1 MNENENKNQI
11 KDFYSVPYYTENGC
25 LCYLPVGRQDA
36 QGIMLC
42 NFAPRIVSEIIVDDG
57 AEVTRKYRI
66 SGTDA
71 YGNEISPVEIP
82 AGELEKMSWIANNL
96 DASCDLCV
104 VSQVEKHVRCAIKT
118 TARFA
123 DKRYIFS
130 HTGWK
135 KIGGEWHYL
144 LPGDKTYQVEL
155 KGKQRNYYGAE
166 GMSREDAE
174 DLVKLL
180 SGGMMPD
187 EVLLPCLAT
196 VFLSP
201 LNEFLRQIGHEPK
214 YLLTLIGRTGSMK
227 STVAALML
235 SFFGNFSATDLPMS
249 FRDTANSI
257 VHNAFTL
264 KDVLTCVD
272 DYHPTARSDAS
283 QMKATMQTLA
293 RGYGDRA
300 ARNRLGSDI
309 TLREPR
315 PPQGNVI
322 VTAEFAPDIGESGTA
337 RLFCVEMKPGS
348 ICLPL
353 LTEVQ
358 EQALDGCFVRC
369 MGAFIRY
376 IKERH
381 LKDGQE
387 QSLLERLKMNF
398 SELRS
403 HWRNELKEKSIPF
416 HDRLPDTLACL
427 EVGFLFLTD
436 FLCAKDITDERD
448 ATELQNRLHTV
459 LLHLSAKQS
468 ESVEADRPTHIFLRK
483 LYSLIECGQVCLIPA
498 SSRLETLPKNYIGYE
513 DETYYYLMLDA
524 SHKAVKRLCGE
535 QDEGFAIS
543 AKSLSKALADE
554 GLIEQDESGTNT
566 KTMRF
571 GGRLKR
577 VMLLRK
583 DKANKLV
590 SV

>member
-1 MNENENKNQI
+1 MNENENKI
-11 KDFYSVPYYTENGC
+11 KDFYSAPYYTENGC
-25 LCYLPVGRQDA
+25 LCYLPVGRQDSP
-36 QGIMLC
+36 GIMLC
-42 NFAPRIVSEIIVDDG
+42 NFAPRIVREVIVDDG
-57 AEVTRKYRI
+57 AEKTRRYLI
-66 SGTDA
+66 GGTDA
-71 YGNEISPVEIP
+71 NGNEISPVEIP
-82 AGELEKMSWIANNL
+82 AGELEKMAWIANCL

-104 VSQVEKHVRCAIKT
+104 VSQVEKHVRCAIKS

-123 DKRYIFS
+123 EKQYIFS

-135 KIGGEWHYL
+135 KIDGAWQYL
-144 LPGDKTYQVEL
+144 LPGDETYRVEM
-155 KGKQRNYYGAE
+155 KGKQRNYRGTDTCT
-166 GMSREDAE
+166 ED
-174 DLVKLL
+174 DLRKLFCFL
-180 SGGMMPD
+180 RSNLMPD
-187 EVLLPCLAT
+187 EIILPCIAL

-214 YLLTLIGRTGSMK
+214 FLLTLIGRTGSMK

-257 VHNAFTL
+257 VHNAFAL

-272 DYHPTARSDAS
+272 DYHPTA
-283 QMKATMQTLA
+283 KAEAGRMRETMQILA

-337 RLFCVEMKPGS
+337 RLFCVGMQPGS
-348 ICLPL
+348 IRLPF

-369 MGAFIRY
+369 MSTFIRY
-376 IKERH
+376 IKERY

-387 QSLLERLKMNF
+387 QSLLECLKMNF

-403 HWRNELKEKSIPF
+403 HWRTELKEKSIPF

-448 ATELQNRLHTV
+448 ATELQNRLHSV
-459 LLHLSAKQS
+459 LLRLSAKQS

-543 AKSLSKALADE
+543 AKSLAKALADE
-554 GLIEQDESGTNT
+554 GLIEPGDNGTNT
-566 KTMRF
+566 RTMRF

-583 DKANKLV
+583 EKANKLV

>member
-1 MNENENKNQI
+1 MNENKNQI
-11 KDFYSVPYYTENGC
+11 KDFYSAPYYTENGC
-25 LCYLPVGRQDA
+25 LWYLPVGRQDSP
-36 QGIMLC
+36 GIMLC
-42 NFAPRIVSEIIVDDG
+42 NFAPRIVREVIVDDG
-57 AEVTRKYRI
+57 AEKTRRYLI
-66 SGTDA
+66 GGTDA
-71 YGNEISPVEIP
+71 NGNEISPVEVP

-166 GMSREDAE
+166 GFVKEDAE
-174 DLVKLL
+174 ELVKLL
-180 SGGMMPD
+180 SCGMMPD

-257 VHNAFTL
+257 VHNAFAL

-283 QMKATMQTLA
+283 QMKAAMQTLA

-309 TLREPR
+309 TLRQPR

-337 RLFCVEMKPGS
+337 RLFCIEMKPGG
-348 ICLPL
+348 INLPL
-353 LTEVQ
+353 LTEAQ
-358 EQALDGCFVRC
+358 DKALEGKYAAC
-369 MGAFIRY
+369 MRGYTDMVKFFADKGEVCGI
-376 IKERH
+376 
-381 LKDGQE
+381 LK
-387 QSLLERLKMNF
+387 SKFMTYRSKWRERLR
-398 SELRS
+398 E
-403 HWRNELKEKSIPF
+403 NEIQF

-427 EVGFLFLTD
+427 EIGFSFMEIFLSAEAHMD
-436 FLCAKDITDERD
+436 EKGITALNERF
-448 ATELQNRLHTV
+448 ENV
-459 LLHLSAKQS
+459 LLYLAASQS
-468 ESVEADRPTHIFLRK
+468 ESIEQDRPTHIFLRK

-543 AKSLSKALADE
+543 AKSLAKALADE
-554 GLIEQDESGTNT
+554 GLIEPGDNGTNT
-566 KTMRF
+566 RTMRF

-577 VMLLRK
+577 VMLLHK
-583 DKANKLV
+583 EKANKLV
-590 SV
+590 SI

>member
-1 MNENENKNQI
+1 MDQEKQTGN
-11 KDFYSVPYYTENGC
+11 YYTPPYCTENGC
-25 LCYLPVGRQDA
+25 LCYRPPERQDA

-66 SGTDA
+66 GGTDA

-82 AGELEKMSWIANNL
+82 AGELEKMAWIANCL

-123 DKRYIFS
+123 DKQYIFS

-135 KIGGEWHYL
+135 KVDGAWQYL
-144 LPGDKTYQVEL
+144 LPGDERYRVEL
-155 KGKQRNYYGAE
+155 KGKQRNYRGADTCT
-166 GMSREDAE
+166 ED
-174 DLVKLL
+174 DLRKLFCFL
-180 SGGMMPD
+180 RSDLMPD
-187 EVLLPCLAT
+187 EIILPCIAL

-214 YLLTLIGRTGSMK
+214 FHLTLIGRTGSMK

-257 VHNAFTL
+257 VHNAFVL

-272 DYHPTARSDAS
+272 DYHPTARAEAGR
-283 QMKATMQTLA
+283 MRETMQILA

-387 QSLLERLKMNF
+387 QSSLERLKMNF

-403 HWRNELKEKSIPF
+403 HWRTELKEASIPF

-448 ATELQNRLHTV
+448 ATELQNRLHIV

-483 LYSLIECGQVCLIPA
+483 LYSLIECGNVCLLPATGRTEIP
-498 SSRLETLPKNYIGYE
+498 PKNYIGYE

-543 AKSLSKALADE
+543 AKSLAKALADE
-554 GLIEQDESGTNT
+554 GLIEPGDNGTNT
-566 KTMRF
+566 RTMRF

-577 VMLLRK
+577 VMLLHK
-583 DKANKLV
+583 EKANKLV

>member
-1 MNENENKNQI
+1 MNENKNQI
-11 KDFYSVPYYTENGC
+11 KDFYSAPYYTENGC
-25 LCYLPVGRQDA
+25 LCYLPVGRQDSP
-36 QGIMLC
+36 GIMLC
-42 NFAPRIVSEIIVDDG
+42 NFAPRIVREVIVDDG
-57 AEVTRKYRI
+57 AEKTRRYLI
-66 SGTDA
+66 GGTDA
-71 YGNEISPVEIP
+71 NGNNFTPVEVP
-82 AGELEKMSWIANNL
+82 AGELEKMAWIANCL

-166 GMSREDAE
+166 GFVKEDAE
-174 DLVKLL
+174 ELVKLL
-180 SGGMMPD
+180 SCGMMPD
-187 EVLLPCLAT
+187 EVLLSCLAT

-201 LNEFLRQIGHEPK
+201 LNEFLRQIEHEPK

-257 VHNAFTL
+257 VHNAFAL

-283 QMKATMQTLA
+283 QMKAAMQTLA

-337 RLFCVEMKPGS
+337 RLFCIEMKPGG
-348 ICLPL
+348 INLPL
-353 LTEVQ
+353 LTEAQ
-358 EQALDGCFVRC
+358 DKALEGKYAAC
-369 MGAFIRY
+369 MRGY
-376 IKERH
+376 TDM
-381 LKDGQE
+381 LKFFADKGE
-387 QSLLERLKMNF
+387 ICGILKSKFMTYRSKWRERLR
-398 SELRS
+398 E
-403 HWRNELKEKSIPF
+403 NEIQF

-427 EVGFLFLTD
+427 EIGFSFMEIFLSAETD
-436 FLCAKDITDERD
+436 FGEEDIAVLNARFES
-448 ATELQNRLHTV
+448 V
-459 LLHLSAKQS
+459 LLRLAARQC
-468 ESVEADRPTHIFLRK
+468 ESVEQDRPTHIFLRK

-513 DETYYYLMLDA
+513 DETYYYLLLDV

-543 AKSLSKALADE
+543 AKSLAKALADE
-554 GLIEQDESGTNT
+554 GLIEPGDNGTNT
-566 KTMRF
+566 RTMRF

-577 VMLLRK
+577 VMLLHK
-583 DKANKLV
+583 EKANKLV

>member
-1 MNENENKNQI
+1 MNENKNQI
-11 KDFYSVPYYTENGC
+11 KDFYSAPYYTENGC
-25 LCYLPVGRQDA
+25 LCYLPVGRQDSP
-36 QGIMLC
+36 GIMLC
-42 NFAPRIVSEIIVDDG
+42 NFAPRIVREVIVDDG
-57 AEVTRKYRI
+57 AEKTRRYLI
-66 SGTDA
+66 GGTDA
-71 YGNEISPVEIP
+71 NGNNFTPVEVP
-82 AGELEKMSWIANNL
+82 AGELEKMAWIANCL

-166 GMSREDAE
+166 GFVKEDAE
-174 DLVKLL
+174 ELVKLL
-180 SGGMMPD
+180 SCSMMPD

-257 VHNAFTL
+257 VHNAFAL

-337 RLFCVEMKPGS
+337 RLFCIEMKPGG
-348 ICLPL
+348 INLPL
-353 LTEVQ
+353 LTEAQ
-358 EQALDGCFVRC
+358 DKALEGKYAAC
-369 MGAFIRY
+369 MRGYTDMVKFFADKGEVCGI
-376 IKERH
+376 
-381 LKDGQE
+381 LK
-387 QSLLERLKMNF
+387 SKFMTYRSKWRERLR
-398 SELRS
+398 E
-403 HWRNELKEKSIPF
+403 NEIQF

-427 EVGFLFLTD
+427 EIGFSFMEIFLSAEAHMD
-436 FLCAKDITDERD
+436 EKGITALNARFES
-448 ATELQNRLHTV
+448 V
-459 LLHLSAKQS
+459 LLRLAARQS
-468 ESVEADRPTHIFLRK
+468 ESVEQDRPTHIFLRK
-483 LYSLIECGQVCLIPA
+483 LYSLIECGNVCLLPATGRTEIP
-498 SSRLETLPKNYIGYE
+498 TKNYIGYE
-513 DETYYYLMLDA
+513 DENYYYLMLDA

-543 AKSLSKALADE
+543 AKSLAKALADE
-554 GLIEQDESGTNT
+554 GLIEPGDNGTNT
-566 KTMRF
+566 RTMRF
-571 GGRLKR
+571 SGRLKR

-583 DKANKLV
+583 EKANKLV

>member
-1 MNENENKNQI
+1 MNENKNQI
-11 KDFYSVPYYTENGC
+11 KDFYSAPYYTENGC
-25 LCYLPVGRQDA
+25 LCYLPVGRQDSP
-36 QGIMLC
+36 GIMLC
-42 NFAPRIVSEIIVDDG
+42 NFAPRIVREVIVDDG
-57 AEVTRKYRI
+57 AEKTRRYLI
-66 SGTDA
+66 GGTDA
-71 YGNEISPVEIP
+71 NGNNFTPVEVP
-82 AGELEKMSWIANNL
+82 AGELEKMAWIANCL

-104 VSQVEKHVRCAIKT
+104 VSQVEKHVRCAIKS

-123 DKRYIFS
+123 EKQYIFS

-135 KIGGEWHYL
+135 KIDGAWQYL
-144 LPGDKTYQVEL
+144 LPGDERYRVEL
-155 KGKQRNYYGAE
+155 KGKQRNYRGADTCT
-166 GMSREDAE
+166 ED
-174 DLVKLL
+174 DLRKLFCFL
-180 SGGMMPD
+180 RSDLMPD
-187 EVLLPCLAT
+187 EIILPCIAL

-214 YLLTLIGRTGSMK
+214 FLLTLIGRTGSMK

-257 VHNAFTL
+257 VHNAFAL

-272 DYHPTARSDAS
+272 DYHPTARAEAGR
-283 QMKATMQTLA
+283 MRETMQILA
-293 RGYGDRA
+293 RGYGDRT

-337 RLFCVEMKPGS
+337 RLFCIEMKPGG
-348 ICLPL
+348 INLPL
-353 LTEVQ
+353 LTEAQ
-358 EQALDGCFVRC
+358 DKALEGKYAAC
-369 MGAFIRY
+369 MRGYTDMVKFFADKGEVCGI
-376 IKERH
+376 
-381 LKDGQE
+381 LK
-387 QSLLERLKMNF
+387 SKFMTYRSKWRERLR
-398 SELRS
+398 E
-403 HWRNELKEKSIPF
+403 NEIQF

-427 EVGFLFLTD
+427 EIGFSFMEIFLSAEAHMD
-436 FLCAKDITDERD
+436 EKGITALNARFES
-448 ATELQNRLHTV
+448 V
-459 LLHLSAKQS
+459 LLRLAARQS
-468 ESVEADRPTHIFLRK
+468 ESVEQDRPTHIFLRK
-483 LYSLIECGQVCLIPA
+483 LYSLIECGNVCLLPATGRTEIP
-498 SSRLETLPKNYIGYE
+498 PKNYIGYE
-513 DETYYYLMLDA
+513 DENYYYLMLDA

>member
-1 MNENENKNQI
+1 MKNG
-11 KDFYSVPYYTENGC
+11 N
-25 LCYLPVGRQDA
+25 
-36 QGIMLC
+36 
-42 NFAPRIVSEIIVDDG
+42 NF
-57 AEVTRKYRI
+57 T
-66 SGTDA
+66 
-71 YGNEISPVEIP
+71 PVEVP

-104 VSQVEKHVRCAIKT
+104 VSQVEKHVRCAIKS

-123 DKRYIFS
+123 EKQYIFS

-135 KIGGEWHYL
+135 KIDGAWQYL
-144 LPGDKTYQVEL
+144 LPGDERYRVEL
-155 KGKQRNYYGAE
+155 KGKQRNYRGADTCT
-166 GMSREDAE
+166 ED
-174 DLVKLL
+174 DLRKLFCFL
-180 SGGMMPD
+180 RSDLMPD
-187 EVLLPCLAT
+187 EIILPCIALI
-196 VFLSP
+196 FLSP

-214 YLLTLIGRTGSMK
+214 FLLTLIGRTGSMK

-257 VHNAFTL
+257 VHNAFAL

-272 DYHPTARSDAS
+272 DYHPTARAEAGR
-283 QMKATMQTLA
+283 MRETMQILA
-293 RGYGDRA
+293 RGYGDRT

-369 MGAFIRY
+369 MGAFIRD

-416 HDRLPDTLACL
+416 HDRFPDTLACL

-448 ATELQNRLHTV
+448 ATELQNRLHIV

-513 DETYYYLMLDA
+513 DENYYYLMLDA

-543 AKSLSKALADE
+543 AKSLAKALADE
-554 GLIEQDESGTNT
+554 GLIEPGDNGTNT
-566 KTMRF
+566 RTMRF

-583 DKANKLV
+583 EKANKLV

>member
-1 MNENENKNQI
+1 MNENQNQI
-11 KDFYSVPYYTENGC
+11 KDFYSAPYYTENGC
-25 LCYLPVGRQDA
+25 LCYLPVGRQDSP
-36 QGIMLC
+36 GIMLC
-42 NFAPRIVSEIIVDDG
+42 NFAPRIVCEVIVDDG
-57 AEVTRKYRI
+57 AEKTRRYLI
-66 SGTDA
+66 GGTDA
-71 YGNEISPVEIP
+71 NGNNFTPVEVP

-104 VSQVEKHVRCAIKT
+104 VSQVEKHVRCAIKS

-123 DKRYIFS
+123 EKQYIFS

-135 KIGGEWHYL
+135 KVDGAWQYL
-144 LPGDKTYQVEL
+144 LPGDERYRVEL
-155 KGKQRNYYGAE
+155 KGKQRNYRGADTCT
-166 GMSREDAE
+166 ED
-174 DLVKLL
+174 DLRKLFCFL
-180 SGGMMPD
+180 RSDLMPD
-187 EVLLPCLAT
+187 EIILPCIAL

-214 YLLTLIGRTGSMK
+214 FLLTLIGRTGSMK

-257 VHNAFTL
+257 VHNAFVL

-272 DYHPTARSDAS
+272 DYHPTARAEAGR
-283 QMKATMQTLA
+283 MRETMQILA

-309 TLREPR
+309 TLRQPR

-337 RLFCVEMKPGS
+337 RLFCIEMKPGG
-348 ICLPL
+348 INLPL
-353 LTEVQ
+353 LTEAQ
-358 EQALDGCFVRC
+358 DKALEGKYAAC
-369 MGAFIRY
+369 MRGY
-376 IKERH
+376 TDM
-381 LKDGQE
+381 LKFFADKGE
-387 QSLLERLKMNF
+387 VCGILKSKFMTYRSKWRERLR
-398 SELRS
+398 E
-403 HWRNELKEKSIPF
+403 NEIQFL
-416 HDRLPDTLACL
+416 DRLPDTLACL
-427 EVGFLFLTD
+427 EIGFSFMEIFLSAETD
-436 FLCAKDITDERD
+436 FGEEYIAVLNARFES
-448 ATELQNRLHTV
+448 V
-459 LLHLSAKQS
+459 LLRLAARQC
-468 ESVEADRPTHIFLRK
+468 ESVEQDRPTHIFLRK

-513 DETYYYLMLDA
+513 DETYYYLLLDV

-543 AKSLSKALADE
+543 AKSLAKALADE
-554 GLIEQDESGTNT
+554 GLIEPGDNGTNT
-566 KTMRF
+566 RTMRF

-583 DKANKLV
+583 EKANKLV

>member
-1 MNENENKNQI
+1 MDQEKQTSN
-11 KDFYSVPYYTENGC
+11 YYTPPYCTENGC
-25 LCYLPVGRQDA
+25 LCYRPPERQDA

-42 NFAPRIVSEIIVDDG
+42 NFAPRIASEIIVDDG

-66 SGTDA
+66 GGTDA
-71 YGNEISPVEIP
+71 YGNEISPVEIS
-82 AGELEKMSWIANNL
+82 AGELEKMAWIANCL

-166 GMSREDAE
+166 GFVKEDAE
-174 DLVKLL
+174 ELVKLL
-180 SGGMMPD
+180 SCGMMPD

-257 VHNAFTL
+257 VHNAFAL

-272 DYHPTARSDAS
+272 DYHPTARADAS
-283 QMKATMQTLA
+283 QMKAAMQTLA

-309 TLREPR
+309 TLHQPR

-337 RLFCVEMKPGS
+337 RLFCIEMKPGG
-348 ICLPL
+348 INLPL
-353 LTEVQ
+353 LTEAQ
-358 EQALDGCFVRC
+358 DKALEGKYAVC
-369 MGAFIRY
+369 MRGY
-376 IKERH
+376 TDM
-381 LKDGQE
+381 LKFFADKGE
-387 QSLLERLKMNF
+387 ICGILKSKFMTYRSKWRERLR
-398 SELRS
+398 E
-403 HWRNELKEKSIPF
+403 NEIQF

-427 EVGFLFLTD
+427 EIGFSFMEIFLSAETD
-436 FLCAKDITDERD
+436 FGEEYIAVLNARFES
-448 ATELQNRLHTV
+448 V
-459 LLHLSAKQS
+459 LLRLAARQC
-468 ESVEADRPTHIFLRK
+468 ESVEQDRPTHIFLRK

-513 DETYYYLMLDA
+513 DETYYYLLLDV

-543 AKSLSKALADE
+543 AKSLAKALADE
-554 GLIEQDESGTNT
+554 GLIEPGDNGTNT
-566 KTMRF
+566 RTMRF
-571 GGRLKR
+571 GRRLKR

-583 DKANKLV
+583 EKANKLV

>member
-1 MNENENKNQI
+1 MNENQI
-11 KDFYSVPYYTENGC
+11 KDFYSAPYYTENGC
-25 LCYLPVGRQDA
+25 LCYLPVGRQDSP
-36 QGIMLC
+36 GIMLC
-42 NFAPRIVSEIIVDDG
+42 NFAPRIVREVIVDDG
-57 AEVTRKYRI
+57 AEKTRRYLI
-66 SGTDA
+66 GGTDA
-71 YGNEISPVEIP
+71 NGNEISPVEIP
-82 AGELEKMSWIANNL
+82 AGELEKMAWIANCL

-166 GMSREDAE
+166 VMSREDAE
-174 DLVKLL
+174 DIVKLL
-180 SGGMMPD
+180 SCSLMPD

-214 YLLTLIGRTGSMK
+214 FLLTLIGRTGSMK

-257 VHNAFTL
+257 VHNAFAL

-337 RLFCVEMKPGS
+337 RLFCIEMKPGG
-348 ICLPL
+348 INLPL
-353 LTEVQ
+353 LTEAQ
-358 EQALDGCFVRC
+358 DKALEGKYAAC
-369 MGAFIRY
+369 MRGYTDMVKYFADKGEVCGI
-376 IKERH
+376 
-381 LKDGQE
+381 LK
-387 QSLLERLKMNF
+387 SKFMTYRSKWRERLR
-398 SELRS
+398 E
-403 HWRNELKEKSIPF
+403 NEIQF

-427 EVGFLFLTD
+427 EIGFSFMEIFLSAEAHMD
-436 FLCAKDITDERD
+436 EKGITALNERF
-448 ATELQNRLHTV
+448 ENV
-459 LLHLSAKQS
+459 LLYLAARQS
-468 ESVEADRPTHIFLRK
+468 ESIEQDRPTHIFLRK
-483 LYSLIECGQVCLIPA
+483 LYSLIECGNVCLLPATGRTEIP
-498 SSRLETLPKNYIGYE
+498 PKNYIGYE

>member
-1 MNENENKNQI
+1 MDQEKQTGN
-11 KDFYSVPYYTENGC
+11 YYTPPYCTENGC
-25 LCYLPVGRQDA
+25 LCYRPPERQDA

-66 SGTDA
+66 GGTDA

-82 AGELEKMSWIANNL
+82 AGELEKMAWIANCL

-123 DKRYIFS
+123 DKQYIFS

-135 KIGGEWHYL
+135 KVDGAWQYL
-144 LPGDKTYQVEL
+144 LPGDERYRVEL
-155 KGKQRNYYGAE
+155 KGKQRNYRGADTCT
-166 GMSREDAE
+166 ED
-174 DLVKLL
+174 DLRKLFCFL
-180 SGGMMPD
+180 RSDLMPD
-187 EVLLPCLAT
+187 EIILPCIAL

-214 YLLTLIGRTGSMK
+214 FLLTLIGRTGSMK

-257 VHNAFTL
+257 VHNAFVL

-272 DYHPTARSDAS
+272 DYHPTARAEAGR
-283 QMKATMQTLA
+283 MRETMQILA

-337 RLFCVEMKPGS
+337 RLFCVEMTPGS

-376 IKERH
+376 IKERY

-403 HWRNELKEKSIPF
+403 HWRNELKETSIPF

-448 ATELQNRLHTV
+448 ATELQNRLHIV

-483 LYSLIECGQVCLIPA
+483 LYSLIECGNVFLLPATGRTEIP
-498 SSRLETLPKNYIGYE
+498 PKNYIGYE

-543 AKSLSKALADE
+543 AKSLAKALADE
-554 GLIEQDESGTNT
+554 GLIEPGDNGTNT
-566 KTMRF
+566 RTMRF

-577 VMLLRK
+577 VMLLHK
-583 DKANKLV
+583 EKANKLV
-590 SV
+590 SI

>member
-1 MNENENKNQI
+1 MNENKNQL
-11 KDFYSVPYYTENGC
+11 KDFYSAPYYTENGC
-25 LCYLPVGRQDA
+25 LCYLPVGRQDSP
-36 QGIMLC
+36 GIMLC
-42 NFAPRIVSEIIVDDG
+42 NFAPRIVREVIVDDG
-57 AEVTRKYRI
+57 AEKTRQYLI
-66 SGTDA
+66 GGTDA
-71 YGNEISPVEIP
+71 NGNNFTPVEVP
-82 AGELEKMSWIANNL
+82 AGELEKMSWIANCL

-166 GMSREDAE
+166 GFVKEDAE
-174 DLVKLL
+174 ELVKLL
-180 SGGMMPD
+180 SCSMMPD

-257 VHNAFTL
+257 VHNAFAL

-283 QMKATMQTLA
+283 QMKAAMQTLA

-309 TLREPR
+309 TLRQPR

-337 RLFCVEMKPGS
+337 RLFCIEMKPGG
-348 ICLPL
+348 INLPL
-353 LTEVQ
+353 LTEAQ
-358 EQALDGCFVRC
+358 DKALEGKYAAC
-369 MGAFIRY
+369 MRGY
-376 IKERH
+376 TDM
-381 LKDGQE
+381 LKFFADKGE
-387 QSLLERLKMNF
+387 ICGILKSKFMTYRSKWRERLR
-398 SELRS
+398 E
-403 HWRNELKEKSIPF
+403 NEIQF

-427 EVGFLFLTD
+427 EIGFSFMEIFLSAEAHMD
-436 FLCAKDITDERD
+436 EKGITALNERF
-448 ATELQNRLHTV
+448 ENV
-459 LLHLSAKQS
+459 LLYLAARQS
-468 ESVEADRPTHIFLRK
+468 ESIEQDRPTHIFLRK

-513 DETYYYLMLDA
+513 DETYYYLLLDV

-543 AKSLSKALADE
+543 AKSLAKALADE
-554 GLIEQDESGTNT
+554 GLIEPGDNGTNT
-566 KTMRF
+566 RTMRF
-571 GGRLKR
+571 GGSLKR

-583 DKANKLV
+583 DKANKLI

>member
-1 MNENENKNQI
+1 MNENQI
-11 KDFYSVPYYTENGC
+11 KDFYSAPYYTENGC
-25 LCYLPVGRQDA
+25 LCYLPVGRQDSP
-36 QGIMLC
+36 GIMLC
-42 NFAPRIVSEIIVDDG
+42 NFAPRIVREVIVDDG
-57 AEVTRKYRI
+57 AEKTRRYLI
-66 SGTDA
+66 GGTDA
-71 YGNEISPVEIP
+71 NGNEISPVEIP
-82 AGELEKMSWIANNL
+82 AGELEKMAWIANCL

-174 DLVKLL
+174 DIVKLL
-180 SGGMMPD
+180 SCSLMPD

-214 YLLTLIGRTGSMK
+214 FLLTLIGRTGSMK

-257 VHNAFTL
+257 VHNAFAL

-337 RLFCVEMKPGS
+337 RLFCIEMKPGG
-348 ICLPL
+348 INLPL
-353 LTEVQ
+353 LTEAQ
-358 EQALDGCFVRC
+358 DKALEGKYAAC
-369 MGAFIRY
+369 MRGYTDMVKYFADKGEVCGI
-376 IKERH
+376 
-381 LKDGQE
+381 LK
-387 QSLLERLKMNF
+387 SKFMTYRSKWRERLR
-398 SELRS
+398 E
-403 HWRNELKEKSIPF
+403 NEIQF

-427 EVGFLFLTD
+427 EIGFSFMEIFLSAEAHMD
-436 FLCAKDITDERD
+436 EKGITALNERF
-448 ATELQNRLHTV
+448 ENV
-459 LLHLSAKQS
+459 LLYLAARQS
-468 ESVEADRPTHIFLRK
+468 ESIEQDRPTHIFLRK
-483 LYSLIECGQVCLIPA
+483 LYSLIECGNVCLLPATGRTEIP
-498 SSRLETLPKNYIGYE
+498 PKNYIGYE

-543 AKSLSKALADE
+543 AKSLAKALADE
-554 GLIEQDESGTNT
+554 GLIEPGDNGTNT
-566 KTMRF
+566 RTMRF

-577 VMLLRK
+577 VMLLHK
-583 DKANKLV
+583 EKANKLV

>member
-1 MNENENKNQI
+1 MNENKNQI
-11 KDFYSVPYYTENGC
+11 KDFYSAPYYTENGC
-25 LCYLPVGRQDA
+25 LCYLPVGRQDSP
-36 QGIMLC
+36 GIMLC
-42 NFAPRIVSEIIVDDG
+42 NFAPRIVREVIVDDG
-57 AEVTRKYRI
+57 AEKTRRYLI
-66 SGTDA
+66 GGTDA
-71 YGNEISPVEIP
+71 NGNNFTPVEVP

-155 KGKQRNYYGAE
+155 KGKQRNYYVAE
-166 GMSREDAE
+166 GFVKEDAE
-174 DLVKLL
+174 ELVKLL
-180 SGGMMPD
+180 SCSMMPD

-257 VHNAFTL
+257 VHNAFAL

-283 QMKATMQTLA
+283 QMKAAMQTLA

-337 RLFCVEMKPGS
+337 RLFCIEMKPGG
-348 ICLPL
+348 INLPL
-353 LTEVQ
+353 LTEAQ
-358 EQALDGCFVRC
+358 DKALEGKYAAC
-369 MGAFIRY
+369 MRGYTDMVKFFADKGEVCGI
-376 IKERH
+376 
-381 LKDGQE
+381 LK
-387 QSLLERLKMNF
+387 SKFMTYRSKWRERLR
-398 SELRS
+398 E
-403 HWRNELKEKSIPF
+403 NEIQF

-427 EVGFLFLTD
+427 EIGFSFMEIFLSAETD
-436 FLCAKDITDERD
+436 FGEEDIAVLNARFES
-448 ATELQNRLHTV
+448 V
-459 LLHLSAKQS
+459 LLRLAARQC
-468 ESVEADRPTHIFLRK
+468 ESVEQDRPTHIFLRK

-498 SSRLETLPKNYIGYE
+498 ASRLETLPKNYIGYE
-513 DETYYYLMLDA
+513 DETYYYLLLDV

-543 AKSLSKALADE
+543 AKSLAKALVDE

-583 DKANKLV
+583 DKANKLI

>member
-1 MNENENKNQI
+1 MNENQI
-11 KDFYSVPYYTENGC
+11 KDFYSAPYYTENGC
-25 LCYLPVGRQDA
+25 LWYLPVGRQDSP
-36 QGIMLC
+36 GIMLC
-42 NFAPRIVSEIIVDDG
+42 NFAPRIVREVIVDDG
-57 AEVTRKYRI
+57 AEKTRRYLI
-66 SGTDA
+66 GGTDA
-71 YGNEISPVEIP
+71 NGNEISPVEIP
-82 AGELEKMSWIANNL
+82 AGELEKMAWIANCL

-166 GMSREDAE
+166 GFVKEDAE
-174 DLVKLL
+174 ELVKLL
-180 SGGMMPD
+180 SCGMMPD

-214 YLLTLIGRTGSMK
+214 FLLTLIGRTGSMK

-337 RLFCVEMKPGS
+337 RLFCIEMKPGG
-348 ICLPL
+348 INLPL
-353 LTEVQ
+353 LTEAQ
-358 EQALDGCFVRC
+358 DKALEGKYAAC
-369 MGAFIRY
+369 MRGYTDMVKFFADKGEVCGI
-376 IKERH
+376 
-381 LKDGQE
+381 LK
-387 QSLLERLKMNF
+387 SKFMTYRSKWRERLR
-398 SELRS
+398 E
-403 HWRNELKEKSIPF
+403 NEIQF

-427 EVGFLFLTD
+427 EVGFLFLPD

-483 LYSLIECGQVCLIPA
+483 LYSLIECGNVCLLPATGRTEIP
-498 SSRLETLPKNYIGYE
+498 PKNYIGYE

-543 AKSLSKALADE
+543 AKSLAKALADE
-554 GLIEQDESGTNT
+554 GLIEPGDNGTNT
-566 KTMRF
+566 RTMRF

-583 DKANKLV
+583 EKANKLV

>member
-1 MNENENKNQI
+1 MDQEKQTSN
-11 KDFYSVPYYTENGC
+11 YYTPPYCTENGC
-25 LCYLPVGRQDA
+25 LCYRPPERQDA

-42 NFAPRIVSEIIVDDG
+42 SFAPRIVSEIIVDDG

-66 SGTDA
+66 GGTDA

-82 AGELEKMSWIANNL
+82 AGELEKMAWIANCL

-135 KIGGEWHYL
+135 RIDSAWQYL
-144 LPGDKTYQVEL
+144 LPGDERYRVEL
-155 KGKQRNYYGAE
+155 KGKQRNYRGADTCT
-166 GMSREDAE
+166 ED
-174 DLVKLL
+174 DLRKLFCFL
-180 SGGMMPD
+180 RSDLMPD
-187 EVLLPCLAT
+187 EIILPCIALI
-196 VFLSP
+196 FLSP

-214 YLLTLIGRTGSMK
+214 FLLTLIGRTGSMK
-227 STVAALML
+227 STVAALMM

-257 VHNAFTL
+257 VHNAFAL

-272 DYHPTARSDAS
+272 DYHPTARAEAGR
-283 QMKATMQTLA
+283 MKETMQILA

-427 EVGFLFLTD
+427 EVGFLFLAD

-448 ATELQNRLHTV
+448 ATELQNRLHIV

-483 LYSLIECGQVCLIPA
+483 LYSLIECGNVCLLPATGRTEIP
-498 SSRLETLPKNYIGYE
+498 PKNYIGYE

-543 AKSLSKALADE
+543 AKSLAKALADE
-554 GLIEQDESGTNT
+554 GLIEPGDNGTNT
-566 KTMRF
+566 RTMRF

-583 DKANKLV
+583 EKANKLV

>member
-1 MNENENKNQI
+1 MNENQI
-11 KDFYSVPYYTENGC
+11 KDFYSAPYYTENGC
-25 LCYLPVGRQDA
+25 LCYLPVGRQDSP
-36 QGIMLC
+36 GIMLC
-42 NFAPRIVSEIIVDDG
+42 NFAPRIVREVIVDDG
-57 AEVTRKYRI
+57 AEKTRRYLI
-66 SGTDA
+66 GGTDA
-71 YGNEISPVEIP
+71 NGNEISPVEIP
-82 AGELEKMSWIANNL
+82 AGELEKMAWIANCL

-174 DLVKLL
+174 DIVKLL
-180 SGGMMPD
+180 SCSLMPD

-196 VFLSP
+196 IFLSP

-214 YLLTLIGRTGSMK
+214 FLLTLIGRTGSMK

-257 VHNAFTL
+257 VHNAFAL

-337 RLFCVEMKPGS
+337 RLFCIEMKPGG
-348 ICLPL
+348 INLPL
-353 LTEVQ
+353 LTEAQ
-358 EQALDGCFVRC
+358 DKALEGKYAAC
-369 MGAFIRY
+369 MRGYTDMVKYFADKGEVCGI
-376 IKERH
+376 
-381 LKDGQE
+381 LK
-387 QSLLERLKMNF
+387 SKFMTYRSKWRERLR
-398 SELRS
+398 E
-403 HWRNELKEKSIPF
+403 NEIQF

-427 EVGFLFLTD
+427 EIGFSFMEIFLSAEAHMD
-436 FLCAKDITDERD
+436 EKGITALNERF
-448 ATELQNRLHTV
+448 ENV
-459 LLHLSAKQS
+459 LLYLAARQS
-468 ESVEADRPTHIFLRK
+468 ESIEQDRPTHIFLRK
-483 LYSLIECGQVCLIPA
+483 LYSLIECGNVCLLPATGRTEIP
-498 SSRLETLPKNYIGYE
+498 PKNYIGYE

-543 AKSLSKALADE
+543 AKSLAKALADE
-554 GLIEQDESGTNT
+554 GLIEPGDNGTNT
-566 KTMRF
+566 RTMRF

-577 VMLLRK
+577 VMLLHK
-583 DKANKLV
+583 EKANKLV

>member
-1 MNENENKNQI
+1 MNENKNQI
-11 KDFYSVPYYTENGC
+11 KDFYSAPYYTENGC
-25 LCYLPVGRQDA
+25 LCYLPVGRQDSP
-36 QGIMLC
+36 GIMLC
-42 NFAPRIVSEIIVDDG
+42 NFAPRIVREVIVDDG
-57 AEVTRKYRI
+57 AEKTRRYLI
-66 SGTDA
+66 GGTDA
-71 YGNEISPVEIP
+71 NGNNFTPVKVP

-104 VSQVEKHVRCAIKT
+104 VSQVEKHVRCAIKSA
-118 TARFA
+118 ARFA
-123 DKRYIFS
+123 EKQYIFS

-135 KIGGEWHYL
+135 KIDGAWQYL
-144 LPGDKTYQVEL
+144 LPGDERYRVEL
-155 KGKQRNYYGAE
+155 KGKQRNYRGADTCT
-166 GMSREDAE
+166 ED
-174 DLVKLL
+174 DLRKLFCFL
-180 SGGMMPD
+180 RSDLMPD
-187 EVLLPCLAT
+187 EIILPCIAL

-214 YLLTLIGRTGSMK
+214 FLLTLIGRTGSMK

-257 VHNAFTL
+257 VHNAFAL

-272 DYHPTARSDAS
+272 DYHPTARAEAGR
-283 QMKATMQTLA
+283 MKETMQTLA

-309 TLREPR
+309 TLRQPR

-348 ICLPL
+348 IRLPL

-376 IKERH
+376 IKERY

-483 LYSLIECGQVCLIPA
+483 LYSLIECGQVCLLPA

-513 DETYYYLMLDA
+513 DETYYYLLLDV

-543 AKSLSKALADE
+543 AKSLAKALADE
-554 GLIEQDESGTNT
+554 GLIEPGDNGTNT
-566 KTMRF
+566 RTMRF

-583 DKANKLV
+583 EKANKLV

>member
-1 MNENENKNQI
+1 MNENKNQL
-11 KDFYSVPYYTENGC
+11 KDFYSAPYYTENGC
-25 LCYLPVGRQDA
+25 LWYLPVGRQDSP
-36 QGIMLC
+36 GIMLC
-42 NFAPRIVSEIIVDDG
+42 NFAPRIVREVIVDDG
-57 AEVTRKYRI
+57 AEKTRRYLI
-66 SGTDA
+66 GGTDA
-71 YGNEISPVEIP
+71 SGNNFTPVEVP

-104 VSQVEKHVRCAIKT
+104 VSQVEKHVRCAIKS

-123 DKRYIFS
+123 EKQYIFS

-166 GMSREDAE
+166 GFVKEDAE
-174 DLVKLL
+174 ELVKLL
-180 SGGMMPD
+180 SCSMMPD

-257 VHNAFTL
+257 VHNAFAL

-283 QMKATMQTLA
+283 QMKAAMQTLA

-337 RLFCVEMKPGS
+337 RLFCAEMKPGS
-348 ICLPL
+348 IRLPL

-398 SELRS
+398 SELRI
-403 HWRNELKEKSIPF
+403 HWRTELKEKSIPF

-448 ATELQNRLHTV
+448 ATELQNRLHSV
-459 LLHLSAKQS
+459 LLRLSAKQS

-483 LYSLIECGQVCLIPA
+483 LYSLIECGNVCLLPA
-498 SSRLETLPKNYIGYE
+498 TGRTEILPKNYIGYE

-543 AKSLSKALADE
+543 AKSLAKALADE
-554 GLIEQDESGTNT
+554 GLIEPGDNGTNT
-566 KTMRF
+566 RTMRF

-583 DKANKLV
+583 EKANKLV

>member
-1 MNENENKNQI
+1 MNENQNQI
-11 KDFYSVPYYTENGC
+11 KDFYSAPYYTENGC
-25 LCYLPVGRQDA
+25 LCYLPVGRQDSP
-36 QGIMLC
+36 GIMLC
-42 NFAPRIVSEIIVDDG
+42 NFAPRIVREVIVDDG
-57 AEVTRKYRI
+57 AEKTRRYLI
-66 SGTDA
+66 GGTDA
-71 YGNEISPVEIP
+71 TGNNFTPVEVP

-104 VSQVEKHVRCAIKT
+104 VSQVEKHVRCAIKS

-123 DKRYIFS
+123 EKQYIFS

-135 KIGGEWHYL
+135 KIDGAWQYL
-144 LPGDKTYQVEL
+144 LPGDERYRVEL
-155 KGKQRNYYGAE
+155 KGKQRNYRGADTCT
-166 GMSREDAE
+166 ED
-174 DLVKLL
+174 DLRKLFCFL
-180 SGGMMPD
+180 RSDLMPD
-187 EVLLPCLAT
+187 EIILPCIAL

-214 YLLTLIGRTGSMK
+214 FLLTLIGRTGSMK

-257 VHNAFTL
+257 VHNAFAL

-272 DYHPTARSDAS
+272 DYHPTVRAEAGR
-283 QMKATMQTLA
+283 MRETMQILA

-403 HWRNELKEKSIPF
+403 HWRTELKETSIPF

-543 AKSLSKALADE
+543 AKSLAKALADE
-554 GLIEQDESGTNT
+554 GLIEPGDNGTNT
-566 KTMRF
+566 RTMRF

-583 DKANKLV
+583 EKANKLV

>member
-1 MNENENKNQI
+1 MNENQI
-11 KDFYSVPYYTENGC
+11 KDFYSAPYYTENGC
-25 LCYLPVGRQDA
+25 LWYLPVGRQDSP
-36 QGIMLC
+36 GIMLC
-42 NFAPRIVSEIIVDDG
+42 NFAPRIVREVIVDDG
-57 AEVTRKYRI
+57 AEKTRRYLI
-66 SGTDA
+66 GGTDA
-71 YGNEISPVEIP
+71 NGNEISPVEIP
-82 AGELEKMSWIANNL
+82 AGELEKMAWIANCL

-272 DYHPTARSDAS
+272 DYHPTARAEAGR
-283 QMKATMQTLA
+283 MRETMQILA

-337 RLFCVEMKPGS
+337 RLFCIEMKPGG
-348 ICLPL
+348 INLPL
-353 LTEVQ
+353 LTEAQ
-358 EQALDGCFVRC
+358 DKALEGKYAAC
-369 MGAFIRY
+369 MRGYTDMVKFFADKGEVCGI
-376 IKERH
+376 
-381 LKDGQE
+381 LK
-387 QSLLERLKMNF
+387 SKFMTYRSKWRERLR
-398 SELRS
+398 E
-403 HWRNELKEKSIPF
+403 NEIQF
-416 HDRLPDTLACL
+416 HDRLPDALACL
-427 EVGFLFLTD
+427 EIGFSFMEIFLSAEAHMD
-436 FLCAKDITDERD
+436 EKGITALNERF
-448 ATELQNRLHTV
+448 ENV
-459 LLHLSAKQS
+459 LLYLAARQS
-468 ESVEADRPTHIFLRK
+468 ESIEQDRPTHIFLRK

-543 AKSLSKALADE
+543 AKSLAKALVEE
-554 GLIEQDESGTNT
+554 GLIEPGDNGTNT
-566 KTMRF
+566 RTMRF

-577 VMLLRK
+577 VMLLCK
-583 DKANKLV
+583 EKANKLV

>member
-1 MNENENKNQI
+1 MNENQI
-11 KDFYSVPYYTENGC
+11 KDFYSAPYYTENGC
-25 LCYLPVGRQDA
+25 LWYLPVGRQDSP
-36 QGIMLC
+36 GIMLC
-42 NFAPRIVSEIIVDDG
+42 NFAPRIVREVIVDDG
-57 AEVTRKYRI
+57 AEKTRRYLI
-66 SGTDA
+66 GGTDA
-71 YGNEISPVEIP
+71 NGNEISPVEVP
-82 AGELEKMSWIANNL
+82 AGELEKMSWVANNL

-257 VHNAFTL
+257 VHNAFAL

-283 QMKATMQTLA
+283 QMKAAMQTLA

-337 RLFCVEMKPGS
+337 RLFCIEMKPGG
-348 ICLPL
+348 INLPL
-353 LTEVQ
+353 LTEAQ
-358 EQALDGCFVRC
+358 DKALEGKYAAC
-369 MGAFIRY
+369 MRGYTDMVKFFADKGEVCGI
-376 IKERH
+376 
-381 LKDGQE
+381 LK
-387 QSLLERLKMNF
+387 SKFMTYRSKWRERLR
-398 SELRS
+398 E
-403 HWRNELKEKSIPF
+403 NEIQF

-483 LYSLIECGQVCLIPA
+483 LYSLIECGNVCLLPATGRTEIP
-498 SSRLETLPKNYIGYE
+498 PKNYIGYE

-543 AKSLSKALADE
+543 AKSLAKALADE
-554 GLIEQDESGTNT
+554 GLIEPGDNGTNT
-566 KTMRF
+566 RTMRF

>member
-1 MNENENKNQI
+1 MNENQI
-11 KDFYSVPYYTENGC
+11 KDFYSAPYYTENGC
-25 LCYLPVGRQDA
+25 LCYLPVGRQDSP
-36 QGIMLC
+36 GIMLC
-42 NFAPRIVSEIIVDDG
+42 NFAPRIVREVIVDDG
-57 AEVTRKYRI
+57 AEKTRRYLI
-66 SGTDA
+66 GGTDA
-71 YGNEISPVEIP
+71 NGNEISPVEIP
-82 AGELEKMSWIANNL
+82 AGELEKMAWIANCL

-174 DLVKLL
+174 DIVKLL
-180 SGGMMPD
+180 SCSLMPD

-196 VFLSP
+196 VFISP

-214 YLLTLIGRTGSMK
+214 FLLTLIGRTGSMK

-257 VHNAFTL
+257 VHNAFAL

-337 RLFCVEMKPGS
+337 RLFCIEMKPGG
-348 ICLPL
+348 INLPL
-353 LTEVQ
+353 LTEAQ
-358 EQALDGCFVRC
+358 DKALEGKYAAC
-369 MGAFIRY
+369 MRGYTDMVKYFADKGEVCGI
-376 IKERH
+376 
-381 LKDGQE
+381 LK
-387 QSLLERLKMNF
+387 SKFMTYRSKWRERLR
-398 SELRS
+398 E
-403 HWRNELKEKSIPF
+403 NEIQF

-427 EVGFLFLTD
+427 EIGFSFMEIFLSAEAHMD
-436 FLCAKDITDERD
+436 EKGITALNERF
-448 ATELQNRLHTV
+448 ENV
-459 LLHLSAKQS
+459 LLYLAARQS
-468 ESVEADRPTHIFLRK
+468 ESIEQDRPTHIFLRK
-483 LYSLIECGQVCLIPA
+483 LYSLIECGNVCLLPATGRTEIP
-498 SSRLETLPKNYIGYE
+498 PKNYIGYE

-543 AKSLSKALADE
+543 AKSLAKALADE
-554 GLIEQDESGTNT
+554 GLIEPGDNGTNT
-566 KTMRF
+566 RTMRF

-577 VMLLRK
+577 VMLLHK
-583 DKANKLV
+583 EKANKLV

>member
-1 MNENENKNQI
+1 MNENKNQI
-11 KDFYSVPYYTENGC
+11 KDFYSAPYYTENGC
-25 LCYLPVGRQDA
+25 LCYLPVGRQDSP
-36 QGIMLC
+36 GIMLC
-42 NFAPRIVSEIIVDDG
+42 NFAPRIVREVIVDDG
-57 AEVTRKYRI
+57 AEKTRRYLI
-66 SGTDA
+66 GGTDA
-71 YGNEISPVEIP
+71 NGNNFTPVEVP

-96 DASCDLCV
+96 DASRDLCV

-196 VFLSP
+196 AFLSP

-300 ARNRLGSDI
+300 ARNRLSSDI

-337 RLFCVEMKPGS
+337 RLFCIEMKPGG
-348 ICLPL
+348 INLPL
-353 LTEVQ
+353 LTEAQ
-358 EQALDGCFVRC
+358 DKALEGKYAAC
-369 MGAFIRY
+369 MRGYTDMVKFFADKGEVCGI
-376 IKERH
+376 
-381 LKDGQE
+381 LK
-387 QSLLERLKMNF
+387 SKFMTYRSKWRERLR
-398 SELRS
+398 E
-403 HWRNELKEKSIPF
+403 NEIQF

-427 EVGFLFLTD
+427 EIGFSFMEIFLSAEAHMD
-436 FLCAKDITDERD
+436 EKGITALNERF
-448 ATELQNRLHTV
+448 ENV
-459 LLHLSAKQS
+459 LLYLAARQS
-468 ESVEADRPTHIFLRK
+468 ESIEQDRPTHIFLRK
-483 LYSLIECGQVCLIPA
+483 LYSLIECGNVCLLPATGRTEIP
-498 SSRLETLPKNYIGYE
+498 PKNYIGYE
-513 DETYYYLMLDA
+513 DENYYYLMLDA

-543 AKSLSKALADE
+543 AKSLAKALADE
-554 GLIEQDESGTNT
+554 GLIEPGDNGTNT
-566 KTMRF
+566 RTMRF

-583 DKANKLV
+583 EKANKLV

>member
-1 MNENENKNQI
+1 MNENKNQI
-11 KDFYSVPYYTENGC
+11 KDFYSAPYYTENGC
-25 LCYLPVGRQDA
+25 LCYLPVGRQDSP
-36 QGIMLC
+36 GIMLC
-42 NFAPRIVSEIIVDDG
+42 NFAPRIVREVIVDDG
-57 AEVTRKYRI
+57 AEKTRRYLI
-66 SGTDA
+66 GGTDA
-71 YGNEISPVEIP
+71 NGNNFTPVEVP
-82 AGELEKMSWIANNL
+82 AGELEKMAWIANCL

-123 DKRYIFS
+123 DKRYIFL

-257 VHNAFTL
+257 VHNAFAL

-337 RLFCVEMKPGS
+337 RLFCIEMKPGG
-348 ICLPL
+348 INLPL
-353 LTEVQ
+353 LTEAQ
-358 EQALDGCFVRC
+358 DKALEGKYAAC
-369 MGAFIRY
+369 MRGYTDMVKFFADKGEVCGI
-376 IKERH
+376 
-381 LKDGQE
+381 LK
-387 QSLLERLKMNF
+387 SKFMTYRSKWRERLR
-398 SELRS
+398 E
-403 HWRNELKEKSIPF
+403 NEIQF

-427 EVGFLFLTD
+427 EIGFSFMEIFLSAEAHMD
-436 FLCAKDITDERD
+436 EKGITALNARFES
-448 ATELQNRLHTV
+448 V
-459 LLHLSAKQS
+459 LLRLAARQS
-468 ESVEADRPTHIFLRK
+468 ESVEQDRPTHIFLRK
-483 LYSLIECGQVCLIPA
+483 LYSLIECGNVCLLPATGRTEIP
-498 SSRLETLPKNYIGYE
+498 PKNYIGYE
-513 DETYYYLMLDA
+513 DENYYYLMLDA

-543 AKSLSKALADE
+543 AKSLAKALADE
-554 GLIEQDESGTNT
+554 GLIEPGDNGTNT
-566 KTMRF
+566 RTMRF

-583 DKANKLV
+583 EKANKLV

>member
-1 MNENENKNQI
+1 MNENQI
-11 KDFYSVPYYTENGC
+11 KDFYSAPYYTENGC
-25 LCYLPVGRQDA
+25 LCYLPVGRQDSP
-36 QGIMLC
+36 GIMLC
-42 NFAPRIVSEIIVDDG
+42 NFAPRIVREVIVDDG
-57 AEVTRKYRI
+57 AEKTRRYLI
-66 SGTDA
+66 GGTDA
-71 YGNEISPVEIP
+71 NGNEISPVEIP
-82 AGELEKMSWIANNL
+82 AGELEKMAWIANCL

-174 DLVKLL
+174 DIVKLL
-180 SGGMMPD
+180 SCSLMPD

-214 YLLTLIGRTGSMK
+214 FLLTLIGRTGSMK

-257 VHNAFTL
+257 VHNAFAL

-337 RLFCVEMKPGS
+337 RLFCIEMKPGG
-348 ICLPL
+348 INLPL
-353 LTEVQ
+353 LTEAQ
-358 EQALDGCFVRC
+358 DKALEGKYAAC
-369 MGAFIRY
+369 MRGYTDMVKYFADKGEVCGI
-376 IKERH
+376 
-381 LKDGQE
+381 LK
-387 QSLLERLKMNF
+387 SKFMTYRSKWRERLR
-398 SELRS
+398 E
-403 HWRNELKEKSIPF
+403 NEIQF

-427 EVGFLFLTD
+427 EIGFSFMEIFLSAEAHMD
-436 FLCAKDITDERD
+436 EKGITALNERF
-448 ATELQNRLHTV
+448 ENV
-459 LLHLSAKQS
+459 LLYLAARQS
-468 ESVEADRPTHIFLRK
+468 ESIEQDRPTHIFLRK
-483 LYSLIECGQVCLIPA
+483 LYSLIECGNVCLLPATGRTEIP
-498 SSRLETLPKNYIGYE
+498 PKNYIGYE
-513 DETYYYLMLDA
+513 DETYYYLTLDA

-543 AKSLSKALADE
+543 AKSLAKALADE
-554 GLIEQDESGTNT
+554 GLIEPGDNGTNT
-566 KTMRF
+566 RTMRF

-577 VMLLRK
+577 VMLLHK
-583 DKANKLV
+583 EKANKLV

>member
-1 MNENENKNQI
+1 MNENKNQI
-11 KDFYSVPYYTENGC
+11 KDFYSAPYYTENGC
-25 LCYLPVGRQDA
+25 LCYLPVGRQDSP
-36 QGIMLC
+36 GIMLC
-42 NFAPRIVSEIIVDDG
+42 NFAPRIVREVIVDDG
-57 AEVTRKYRI
+57 AEKTRRYLI
-66 SGTDA
+66 GGTDA
-71 YGNEISPVEIP
+71 NGNNFTPVEVP
-82 AGELEKMSWIANNL
+82 AGELEKMAWIANCL

-257 VHNAFTL
+257 VHNAFAL

-353 LTEVQ
+353 LTEAQ

-387 QSLLERLKMNF
+387 QSSLERLKMNF

-403 HWRNELKEKSIPF
+403 HWRTELKEASIPF

-448 ATELQNRLHTV
+448 ATELQNRLHIV

-483 LYSLIECGQVCLIPA
+483 LYSLIECGNVCLLPATGRTEIP
-498 SSRLETLPKNYIGYE
+498 PKNYIGYE

-543 AKSLSKALADE
+543 AKSLAKALADE
-554 GLIEQDESGTNT
+554 GLIEPGDNGTNT
-566 KTMRF
+566 RTMRF

-583 DKANKLV
+583 EKANKLV

>member
-1 MNENENKNQI
+1 MNENQI
-11 KDFYSVPYYTENGC
+11 KDFYSAPYYTENGC
-25 LCYLPVGRQDA
+25 LCYLPVGRQDSP
-36 QGIMLC
+36 GIMLC
-42 NFAPRIVSEIIVDDG
+42 NFAPRIVREVIVDDG
-57 AEVTRKYRI
+57 AEKTRRYLI
-66 SGTDA
+66 GGTDA
-71 YGNEISPVEIP
+71 NGNEISPVEIP
-82 AGELEKMSWIANNL
+82 AGELEKMAWIANCL

-174 DLVKLL
+174 DIVKLL
-180 SGGMMPD
+180 SCSLMPD

-214 YLLTLIGRTGSMK
+214 FLLTLIGRTGSMK

-257 VHNAFTL
+257 VHNAFAL

-337 RLFCVEMKPGS
+337 RLFCIEMKPGG
-348 ICLPL
+348 INLPL
-353 LTEVQ
+353 LTEAQ
-358 EQALDGCFVRC
+358 DKALEGKYAAC
-369 MGAFIRY
+369 MRGYTDMVKYFADKGEVCGI
-376 IKERH
+376 
-381 LKDGQE
+381 LK
-387 QSLLERLKMNF
+387 SKFMTYRSKWRERLR
-398 SELRS
+398 E
-403 HWRNELKEKSIPF
+403 NEIQF

-427 EVGFLFLTD
+427 EIGFSFMEIFLSAEAHMD
-436 FLCAKDITDERD
+436 EKGITALNERF
-448 ATELQNRLHTV
+448 ENV
-459 LLHLSAKQS
+459 LLYLAARQS
-468 ESVEADRPTHIFLRK
+468 ESIEQDRPTHIFLRK
-483 LYSLIECGQVCLIPA
+483 LYSLIECGNVCLLPATGRTEIP
-498 SSRLETLPKNYIGYE
+498 PKNYIGYE

-543 AKSLSKALADE
+543 AKSLAKALADE
-554 GLIEQDESGTNT
+554 GLIEPGDNGTNT
-566 KTMRF
+566 RTMRF

>member
-1 MNENENKNQI
+1 MNENKNQL
-11 KDFYSVPYYTENGC
+11 KDFYSAPYYTENGC
-25 LCYLPVGRQDA
+25 LCYLPVGRQDSP
-36 QGIMLC
+36 GIMLC
-42 NFAPRIVSEIIVDDG
+42 NFAPRIVREVIVDDG
-57 AEVTRKYRI
+57 AEKTRRYLI
-66 SGTDA
+66 GGTDA
-71 YGNEISPVEIP
+71 NGNNFTPVEVP
-82 AGELEKMSWIANNL
+82 AGELEKMAWIANCL

-166 GMSREDAE
+166 GFVKEDAE
-174 DLVKLL
+174 ELVKLL
-180 SGGMMPD
+180 SCGMMPD
-187 EVLLPCLAT
+187 EVLLSCLAT

-257 VHNAFTL
+257 LHNAFAL

-309 TLREPR
+309 TLRDPR

-337 RLFCVEMKPGS
+337 RLFCIEMKPGG
-348 ICLPL
+348 INLPL
-353 LTEVQ
+353 LTEAQ
-358 EQALDGCFVRC
+358 DKALEGKYAVC
-369 MGAFIRY
+369 MRGY
-376 IKERH
+376 TDM
-381 LKDGQE
+381 LKFFADKGE
-387 QSLLERLKMNF
+387 ICGILKSKFMTYRSKWRERLR
-398 SELRS
+398 ED
-403 HWRNELKEKSIPF
+403 EIQF

-427 EVGFLFLTD
+427 EIGFSFMEIFLSAEAHMD
-436 FLCAKDITDERD
+436 EKGITALNERF
-448 ATELQNRLHTV
+448 ENV
-459 LLHLSAKQS
+459 LLYLAARQS
-468 ESVEADRPTHIFLRK
+468 ESIEQDRPTHIFLRK
-483 LYSLIECGQVCLIPA
+483 LYSLIECGNVCLLPATGRTEIP
-498 SSRLETLPKNYIGYE
+498 PKNYIGYE

-543 AKSLSKALADE
+543 AKSLAKALADE
-554 GLIEQDESGTNT
+554 GLIEPGDNGTNT
-566 KTMRF
+566 RTMRF

-577 VMLLRK
+577 VMLLHK
-583 DKANKLV
+583 EKANKLV

>member
-283 QMKATMQTLA
+283 QMKATMQTLV

-300 ARNRLGSDI
+300 ARNRLSSDI

-376 IKERH
+376 IKERY

-403 HWRNELKEKSIPF
+403 HWRTELKETSIPF

-448 ATELQNRLHTV
+448 ATELQNRLHIV

-483 LYSLIECGQVCLIPA
+483 LYSLIECGNVCLLPATGRTEIP
-498 SSRLETLPKNYIGYE
+498 PKNYIGYE

-543 AKSLSKALADE
+543 AKSLAKALADE
-554 GLIEQDESGTNT
+554 GLIEPGDNGTNT
-566 KTMRF
+566 RTMRF

-577 VMLLRK
+577 VMLLHK
-583 DKANKLV
+583 
-590 SV
+590 

>member
-1 MNENENKNQI
+1 MNENKNQI
-11 KDFYSVPYYTENGC
+11 KDFYSAPYYTENGC
-25 LCYLPVGRQDA
+25 LCYLPVGRQDSP
-36 QGIMLC
+36 GIMLC
-42 NFAPRIVSEIIVDDG
+42 NFAPRIVREVIVDDG
-57 AEVTRKYRI
+57 AEKTRRYLI
-66 SGTDA
+66 GGTDA
-71 YGNEISPVEIP
+71 NGNNFTPVEVP

-196 VFLSP
+196 AFLSP

-337 RLFCVEMKPGS
+337 RLFCIEMKPGG
-348 ICLPL
+348 INLPL
-353 LTEVQ
+353 LTEAQ
-358 EQALDGCFVRC
+358 DKALEGKYAAC
-369 MGAFIRY
+369 MRGYTDMVKFFADKGEVCGI
-376 IKERH
+376 
-381 LKDGQE
+381 LK
-387 QSLLERLKMNF
+387 SKFMTYRSKWRERLR
-398 SELRS
+398 E
-403 HWRNELKEKSIPF
+403 NEIQF

-427 EVGFLFLTD
+427 EIGFSFMEIFLSAEAHMD
-436 FLCAKDITDERD
+436 EKGITALNERF
-448 ATELQNRLHTV
+448 ENV
-459 LLHLSAKQS
+459 LLYLAARQS
-468 ESVEADRPTHIFLRK
+468 ESIEQDRPTHIFLRK
-483 LYSLIECGQVCLIPA
+483 LYSLIECGNVCLLPATGRTEIP
-498 SSRLETLPKNYIGYE
+498 PKNYIGYE
-513 DETYYYLMLDA
+513 DENYYYLMLDA

-543 AKSLSKALADE
+543 AKSLAKALADE
-554 GLIEQDESGTNT
+554 GLIEPGDNGTNT
-566 KTMRF
+566 RTMRF

-583 DKANKLV
+583 EKANKLV

>member
-1 MNENENKNQI
+1 MNENKNQL
-11 KDFYSVPYYTENGC
+11 KDFYSAPYYTENGC
-25 LCYLPVGRQDA
+25 LCYLPVGRQDSP
-36 QGIMLC
+36 GIMLC
-42 NFAPRIVSEIIVDDG
+42 NFAPRIVREVIVDDG
-57 AEVTRKYRI
+57 AEKTRQYLI
-66 SGTDA
+66 GGTDA
-71 YGNEISPVEIP
+71 NGNNFTPVEVP
-82 AGELEKMSWIANNL
+82 AGELEKMSWIANCL

-166 GMSREDAE
+166 GFVKEDAE
-174 DLVKLL
+174 ELVKLL
-180 SGGMMPD
+180 SCSMMPD

-257 VHNAFTL
+257 VHNAFAL

-283 QMKATMQTLA
+283 QMKAAMQTLA

-309 TLREPR
+309 TLRQPR

-337 RLFCVEMKPGS
+337 RLFCIEMKPGG
-348 ICLPL
+348 INLPL
-353 LTEVQ
+353 LTEAQ
-358 EQALDGCFVRC
+358 DKALEGKYAAC
-369 MGAFIRY
+369 MRGY
-376 IKERH
+376 TDM
-381 LKDGQE
+381 LKFFADKGE
-387 QSLLERLKMNF
+387 ICGILKSKFMTYRSKWRERLR
-398 SELRS
+398 E
-403 HWRNELKEKSIPF
+403 NEIQF

-427 EVGFLFLTD
+427 EIGFSFMEIFLSAEAHMD
-436 FLCAKDITDERD
+436 EKGITALNERF
-448 ATELQNRLHTV
+448 ENV
-459 LLHLSAKQS
+459 LLYLAARQS
-468 ESVEADRPTHIFLRK
+468 ESIEQDRPTHIFLRK

-513 DETYYYLMLDA
+513 DETYYYLLLDV

-543 AKSLSKALADE
+543 AKSLAKALADE
-554 GLIEQDESGTNT
+554 GLIEPGDNGTNT
-566 KTMRF
+566 RTMRF

-583 DKANKLV
+583 DKANKLI

>member
-1 MNENENKNQI
+1 MDQEKQTSN
-11 KDFYSVPYYTENGC
+11 YYMPPYCTENGC
-25 LCYLPVGRQDA
+25 LCYRPPERQDA

-42 NFAPRIVSEIIVDDG
+42 NFAPRIVREVIVDDG
-57 AEVTRKYRI
+57 AEKTRRYLI
-66 SGTDA
+66 GGTDA
-71 YGNEISPVEIP
+71 NGNNFTPVEVP

-166 GMSREDAE
+166 GFVKEDAE
-174 DLVKLL
+174 KLVKLL
-180 SGGMMPD
+180 SCSMMPD

-257 VHNAFTL
+257 VHNAFAL

-283 QMKATMQTLA
+283 QMKAAMQTLA

-337 RLFCVEMKPGS
+337 RLFCIEMKPGG
-348 ICLPL
+348 INLPL
-353 LTEVQ
+353 LTEAQ
-358 EQALDGCFVRC
+358 DKALEGKYAAC
-369 MGAFIRY
+369 MRGYTDMVKFFADKGEVCGI
-376 IKERH
+376 
-381 LKDGQE
+381 LK
-387 QSLLERLKMNF
+387 SKFMTYRSKWRERLR
-398 SELRS
+398 E
-403 HWRNELKEKSIPF
+403 NEIQF

-427 EVGFLFLTD
+427 EIGFSFMEIFLSAEAHMD
-436 FLCAKDITDERD
+436 EKGITALNERF
-448 ATELQNRLHTV
+448 ENV
-459 LLHLSAKQS
+459 LLYLAARQS
-468 ESVEADRPTHIFLRK
+468 ESIEQDRPTHIFLRK

-513 DETYYYLMLDA
+513 DETYYYLLLDV

-543 AKSLSKALADE
+543 AKSLAKALADE
-554 GLIEQDESGTNT
+554 GLIEPGDNGTNT
-566 KTMRF
+566 RTMRF

-583 DKANKLV
+583 DKANKLI